1 MARPPRVIKV
11 LVVGNSTV
19 DKGLLLSK
27 FENSERRDYSF
38 VSTIGLSCCLTIIPL
53 VLSIPFRVRDVN
65 VDGQTVR
72 LQLWDAGWTEAW
84 AAVDASSHDA
94 RAASAL
100 LLVYDVTREDTYE
113 SVRMWLQRVKS
124 AGRCTDRVVMMVLGD
139 NCHFQRDDRQVT
151 WERGKELGREGRVAF
166 LEVSSVTAANLETAL
181 KSVARAVLAKESAAA
196 HQSSSN
202 DRSTC
207 SLQ

>member
-38 VSTIGLSCCLTIIPL
+38 VSTIG
-53 VLSIPFRVRDVN
+53 IPFRVRDVN

-113 SVRMWLQRVKS
+113 SVRMW
-124 AGRCTDRVVMMVLGD
+124 
-139 NCHFQRDDRQVT
+139 
-151 WERGKELGREGRVAF
+151 W
-166 LEVSSVTAANLETAL
+166 VSV
-181 KSVARAVLAKESAAA
+181 
-196 HQSSSN
+196 Q
-202 DRSTC
+202 
-207 SLQ
+207 

>member
-38 VSTIGLSCCLTIIPL
+38 VSTI
-53 VLSIPFRVRDVN
+53 
-65 VDGQTVR
+65 DGQTVR

>member
-1 MARPPRVIKV
+1 MNI
-11 LVVGNSTV
+11 ST
-19 DKGLLLSK
+19 KRAG
-27 FENSERRDYSF
+27 
-38 VSTIGLSCCLTIIPL
+38 IPY
-53 VLSIPFRVRDVN
+53 RVRDVS

-72 LQLWDAGWTEAW
+72 VQLWDAGWTEAW
-84 AAVDASSHDA
+84 TAVDASSHDA
-94 RAASAL
+94 LAASAL

-113 SVRMWLQRVKS
+113 SVRTWLRSVKS
-124 AGRCTDRVVMMVLGD
+124 GGRCTDRVVMMVLGD

-151 WERGKELGREGRVAF
+151 WERGKELGREAHVAF
-166 LEVSSVTAANLETAL
+166 LEVSSVTAVNLETTL

-202 DRSTC
+202 NKSTC